1 MAAPSR
7 EDEEIAILP
16 PNKAEWPQD
25 MREHFERQSWIVK
38 RMIELGTR
46 MPRLMRWILTPVLAN
61 EERKRAERN
70 RRSAQ
75 YGEDDDSSRS

>member
-1 MAAPSR
+1 MRRVMSASSR

-16 PNKAEWPQD
+16 PDKAEWSED

-61 EERKRAERN
+61 EERKRAERSK
-70 RRSAQ
+70 RI
-75 YGEDDDSSRS
+75 G

>member
-38 RMIELGTR
+38 RMIEIGTR

-61 EERKRAERN
+61 EERKRTERDK
-70 RRSAQ
+70 RLAKYR
-75 YGEDDDSSRS
+75 EDEDAS